1 MQQELTA
8 TWWLQ
13 CASSPQALAAGQ
25 RLREQVFAEELA
37 WVPRST
43 TGLEC
48 DAYDPGSVHVCVG
61 HGAEL
66 AGYVRLTPR
75 DQAWMLDDPFAG
87 LWSANV
93 RQVVPAASL
102 EVSRLAV
109 RRDLR
114 GRACVAGRS
123 VFDALLYGMSCYS
136 QTQQAGPWYAVVA
149 APVYHWLMAKGLTC
163 QALSAPQRMPDGVQ
177 ALVVRIAVPQLSWP
191 KAQAQTAIIP

>member
-1 MQQELTA
+1 MQQQLTA

-37 WVPRST
+37 WVPRSS

-61 HGAEL
+61 QGTEL

-75 DQAWMLDDPFAG
+75 TQAWMLDGPFAE
-87 LWSANV
+87 LWPGSV
-93 RQVVPAASL
+93 RQIVPAASL

-109 RRDLR
+109 RHDLR

-123 VFDALLYGMSCYS
+123 VFDALLYGMSRYS
-136 QTQQAGPWYAVVA
+136 QAQQAGPWYAVVA
-149 APVYHWLMAKGLTC
+149 VQVYHWLMAKGLAC

-191 KAQAQTAIIP
+191 QPLVQAAIIP